1 MRKQGGR
8 AKAEVERLPE
18 WQIVNDVVAASLSRH
33 TRQIYRSS
41 QHKFEEWCS
50 ERQVNPLPAQPQTV
64 AMFLASE
71 VRAGIKPAT
80 LVRHL
85 AAIRRAHLDS
95 NETDPTSAEVVR
107 KALRGARRVLGTAPV
122 RKRALTVEQLR
133 AMARAL
139 PKTRAG
145 IRDRAI
151 ILLDFAAALR
161 RSSLRSGSKTSISLS
176 TGCVL
181 ISDARKRIRRR
192 RARACL
198 FREARRCARYERS
211 RTG

>member
-1 MRKQGGR
+1 MRNQVGR
-8 AKAEVERLPE
+8 ANAERPKIGVERLPE
-18 WQIVNDVVAASLSRH
+18 WQIVNDLVAASLSRH

-41 QHKFEEWCS
+41 QHKFEAWCS
-50 ERQVNPLPAQPQTV
+50 RLNLSAVPAQAQTV

-71 VRAGIKPAT
+71 GRTGIRPAT

-85 AAIRRAHLDS
+85 AAIRRAHLDN

-107 KALRGARRVLGTAPV
+107 RALRGARRVLGTAPV

-133 AMARAL
+133 SMARAL

-151 ILLDFAAALR
+151 LLLGFAAALR
-161 RSSLRSGSKTSISLS
+161 RSELAALRMDL
-176 TGCVL
+176 
-181 ISDARKRIRRR
+181 A
-192 RARACL
+192 
-198 FREARRCARYERS
+198 
-211 RTG
+211 